1 MQPISFD
8 ALSLFGELN
17 MRANLNFSRLE
28 TEKYWPETI
37 FSMDELAWPADW
49 EGRTILALSMLA
61 QATHRTPA
69 YLDAIIDQVVIELL
83 SAYNKI
89 FSIDGTMS
97 WMEGFGVPGFLLYPT
112 IALEII
118 LPLFVIIGYQARIS
132 AGLLAIFCIA
142 TAFLFHYDFVD
153 QMQTIAFLK
162 NLGLAGGFLFIVANG
177 TKDWSVDR
185 EKKYVRL

>member
-1 MQPISFD
+1 M
-8 ALSLFGELN
+8 
-17 MRANLNFSRLE
+17 ANLIDFIARLL
-28 TEKYWPETI
+28 I
-37 FSMDELAWPADW
+37 S
-49 EGRTILALSMLA
+49 ALFL
-61 QATHRTPA
+61 
-69 YLDAIIDQVVIELL
+69 I

-97 WMEGFGVPGFLLYPT
+97 WMEGFGIPGLLLYPT

-118 LPLFVIIGYQARIS
+118 LPLFIVIGYQARLS
-132 AGLLAIFCIA
+132 AGLLAIFCIT
-142 TAFLFHYDFVD
+142 TAFIFHYDFVD

-177 TKDWSVDR
+177 TKDWAIDR

>member
-1 MQPISFD
+1 MANIID
-8 ALSLFGELN
+8 LFG
-17 MRANLNFSRLE
+17 R
-28 TEKYWPETI
+28 
-37 FSMDELAWPADW
+37 
-49 EGRTILALSMLA
+49 ILISALFL
-61 QATHRTPA
+61 
-69 YLDAIIDQVVIELL
+69 V

-118 LPLFVIIGYQARIS
+118 LPLFVIIGYKARVS

-185 EKKYVRL
+185 EKKYVRLYFFFKKTFINLPSHNKYYY

>member
-1 MQPISFD
+1 M
-8 ALSLFGELN
+8 
-17 MRANLNFSRLE
+17 AN
-28 TEKYWPETI
+28 
-37 FSMDELAWPADW
+37 
-49 EGRTILALSMLA
+49 
-61 QATHRTPA
+61 
-69 YLDAIIDQVVIELL
+69 IIDFFGRLL
-83 SAYNKI
+83 ISALFLISAYNKI

-97 WMEGFGVPGFLLYPT
+97 WMEGFGIPGLLLYPT
-112 IALEII
+112 IVLEII
-118 LPLFVIIGYQARIS
+118 LPLFVIIGYHARVS

-153 QMQTIAFLK
+153 QMQTILFLK

>member
-1 MQPISFD
+1 M
-8 ALSLFGELN
+8 
-17 MRANLNFSRLE
+17 ANLIDFLGRLL
-28 TEKYWPETI
+28 I
-37 FSMDELAWPADW
+37 S
-49 EGRTILALSMLA
+49 ALF
-61 QATHRTPA
+61 
-69 YLDAIIDQVVIELL
+69 LL

-97 WMEGFGVPGFLLYPT
+97 WMEGYGVPGLLLYPT

-118 LPLFVIIGYQARIS
+118 LPLFVIIGFKARIS
-132 AGLLAIFCIA
+132 SGLLAVFCIV
-142 TAFLFHYDFVD
+142 TAFLFHFDFVD

-177 TKDWSVDR
+177 TRDWSVDR